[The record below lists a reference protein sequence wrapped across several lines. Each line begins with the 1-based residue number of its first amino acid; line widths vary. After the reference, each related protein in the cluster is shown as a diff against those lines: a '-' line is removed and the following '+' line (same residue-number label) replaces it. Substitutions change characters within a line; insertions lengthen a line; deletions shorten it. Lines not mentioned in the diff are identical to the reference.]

1 MSDREIEEFIRNFNE
16 YTREVAS
23 SKKKSQ
29 EYLQSVGLYTKKGN
43 LRKEYKAPCTAKKT
57 I

>member
-1 MSDREIEEFIRNFNE
+1 MIERSKSSSE
-16 YTREVAS
+16 YTKEVAS

-57 I
+57 P

>member
-16 YTREVAS
+16 YTKEVAS

-57 I
+57 T

>member
-1 MSDREIEEFIRNFNE
+1 MSDREIVEFIRSFNE
-16 YTREVAS
+16 PKEVAS

-57 I
+57 P